1 MPVEVKLILGLK
13 TESSLQKPEITREKT
28 ENIGVTT

>member
-13 TESSLQKPEITREKT
+13 TESSLQKPEITGENPEK
-28 ENIGVTT
+28 IGVKT